1 MNSSFISSIVC
12 KKCVRYLNVIKCV
25 ACGEEDCEYCH
36 NNICKA
42 YTFIDSLC
50 EDFEKLTNDFDELE
64 ELKKFIDCEFI
75 DVNILKRAEERYQ
88 RYLDNIKVW
97 EIRDTSCLY
106 IRDGILLFINKI
118 NKNIYDESLKNLMK
132 SIDIEILSLLNQY

>member
-1 MNSSFISSIVC
+1 MNSSFISTVLC

-25 ACGEEDCEYCH
+25 GCGEEDCEYCH
-36 NNICKA
+36 SHTCKS
-42 YTFIDSLC
+42 YNCIDSLC

-64 ELKKFIDCEFI
+64 ELKKFIDYEFI
-75 DVNILKRAEERYQ
+75 DVNILKRAAERYQ

-118 NKNIYDESLKNLMK
+118 NKNIYDESLPNLMK